1 MLTLTLA
8 ALLGLTFSTP
18 ALAGEVVFGVH
29 NEIGIEWN
37 TDETTIFFNLTCNTN
52 NVTDPTA
59 ALAWCAFGINT
70 NPSGPSSGM
79 APAYVWWLA
88 INSAGKALA
97 VEDRVIS
104 TIAQPPCTK
113 TQLTTT
119 ISSSYNAV
127 TGTLSALFTR
137 PLAAGDAV
145 KGQGFA
151 DIINAP
157 LQVIAAVGSK
167 TRPDNSCATNQAEHF
182 FHAGNVAIN
191 FLSG

>member
-1 MLTLTLA
+1 
-8 ALLGLTFSTP
+8 
-18 ALAGEVVFGVH
+18 
-29 NEIGIEWN
+29 
-37 TDETTIFFNLTCNTN
+37 
-52 NVTDPTA
+52 
-59 ALAWCAFGINT
+59 
-70 NPSGPSSGM
+70 M

-127 TGTLSALFTR
+127 TGALSALFTR

-151 DIINAP
+151 DILNAP
-157 LQVIAAVGSK
+157 LQVIAAVGAK